1 MVIWKKSCTF
11 ATSYPENNLFT
22 LMETNTY
29 WRFGAVACEGH
40 RFFFAL
46 NFPSSLAQTSQ
57 AHIQLFIHF
66 IQYVKK
72 ENISYCILII
82 KEKIP
87 YPLPTF
93 IFPWASKN
101 FSVGTQKKNHGQ
113 TAKNKSA
120 IKPHSNKGKKIILQG
135 KKLPSHSKI
144 VHTNR
149 TLKDSIKKEQIFH
162 YLYGFI

>member
-1 MVIWKKSCTF
+1 MEKKGKKIFGGINKKHYLCPR
-11 ATSYPENNLFT
+11 YPENNLFT
-22 LMETNTY
+22 LKETNTY

-72 ENISYCILII
+72 
-82 KEKIP
+82 KI
-87 YPLPTF
+87 YHIAFSSSRRKYHTPLPTF

-101 FSVGTQKKNHGQ
+101 FSVGTQKKSW
-113 TAKNKSA
+113 AACKKKSDF
-120 IKPHSNKGKKIILQG
+120 SWFQ
-135 KKLPSHSKI
+135 
-144 VHTNR
+144 
-149 TLKDSIKKEQIFH
+149 
-162 YLYGFI
+162 

>member
-1 MVIWKKSCTF
+1 MKVIAFFCTKF
-11 ATSYPENNLFT
+11 SIIPCANL
-22 LMETNTY
+22 
-29 WRFGAVACEGH
+29 
-40 RFFFAL
+40 
-46 NFPSSLAQTSQ
+46 PS
-57 AHIQLFIHF
+57 AHPIIYTFHTIC
-66 IQYVKK
+66 KK

>member
-1 MVIWKKSCTF
+1 MHSHHQG
-11 ATSYPENNLFT
+11 ENT
-22 LMETNTY
+22 
-29 WRFGAVACEGH
+29 
-40 RFFFAL
+40 
-46 NFPSSLAQTSQ
+46 
-57 AHIQLFIHF
+57 I
-66 IQYVKK
+66 
-72 ENISYCILII
+72 
-82 KEKIP
+82 
-87 YPLPTF
+87 PLPTF

-120 IKPHSNKGKKIILQG
+120 IKPQSNKGKKIILQG

>member
-1 MVIWKKSCTF
+1 MKVIAFFCTKF
-11 ATSYPENNLFT
+11 STIPCANLQ
-22 LMETNTY
+22 
-29 WRFGAVACEGH
+29 
-40 RFFFAL
+40 AL
-46 NFPSSLAQTSQ
+46 
-57 AHIQLFIHF
+57 IQLIIHF
-66 IQYVKK
+66 ILYVKK
-72 ENISYCILII
+72 RKYIILHSCHQGENTIA
-82 KEKIP
+82 
-87 YPLPTF
+87 LPTF
-93 IFPWASKN
+93 IFPWAGKN

-120 IKPHSNKGKKIILQG
+120 IKPHSNKGKKLSFKE